1 MSLQSLNK
9 VIELSAYV
17 QPKISED
24 KREDWVNYGEDNN
37 YYQFLIERFLN
48 SATNNA
54 IINNIC
60 KLIYGEGL
68 YAKDSFQKPEDW
80 ANVISI
86 ISQEELKKLIID
98 LYLLGQGSLQVHY
111 NDKHDKVIEIFHI
124 PQQLLRPA
132 KCNEDGEIVTQYYS
146 DNWQDV
152 KKFKPKAFPVFGTSK
167 EKIEIL
173 TIQPYSVG
181 MKYFSYVDYQ
191 GALDY
196 AVLEEKIAEYLINE
210 VNNGFSPTTVLNFN
224 NGQPADQ
231 EKDDITNRIM
241 NQLTGSTG
249 KKLVVSFNDNEATK
263 TTIDSVPLN
272 DAPEHYAYL
281 SEECRTKIMVG
292 HNVVSPLIFGIA
304 TSTGFSANADELQNS
319 FTLYENMVIKPKQ
332 QLIIDSLKKI
342 FRVND
347 INLDLAFKSLNPF
360 ALDAKIEDNAKQI
373 TDAINSL
380 SPLVANK
387 VIESMTNNEI
397 RGLVG
402 LMPISNNQLQ
412 TLSSHKT
419 IDDLDVTKYAID
431 EDLSDYEMIY
441 CEDVDYDTEKYLDEQ
456 INDLNNR
463 KESFLSSVLNFVKT
477 GTARPNTKSEQDGEI
492 FKSRYRYVGD
502 TSEKSR
508 EFCVKMTKANKLYRK
523 EDIIAMESQA
533 VNAGFGPE
541 GADNY
546 SIWLYKGGGACHHRW
561 QREIYLRK
569 SDVNSPLAKT
579 FTPSQT
585 RKKGEIAPTNNKLV
599 YTRPID
605 MPNKGFLPK

>member
-1 MSLQSLNK
+1 MSSQFSNK

-152 KKFKPKAFPVFGTSK
+152 KKFKPKPFPVFGTSK

-210 VNNGFSPTTVLNFN
+210 VTNGFSPTTVLNFN

-304 TSTGFSANADELQNS
+304 TTTGFSANADELQNS

-360 ALDAKIEDNAKQI
+360 KSSSSE
-373 TDAINSL
+373 
-380 SPLVANK
+380 
-387 VIESMTNNEI
+387 
-397 RGLVG
+397 
-402 LMPISNNQLQ
+402 LQ
-412 TLSSHKT
+412 TLSKQ
-419 IDDLDVTKYAID
+419 DDHDELLAYLDVLDGEVVSDEWELVDAREVKEDNEPIEYWANRLIKPKKDLYTKLAEVITSKPSRESNLDKSVYKVRYQYSERYSKPNSRSFCKQMMLRTNNGVVYRLEDID
-431 EDLSDYEMIY
+431 KASREGVNKQLGHKGQPYDLYRFKGGVKCGHFWKEILYRLKKKTDGTFVED
-441 CEDVDYDTEKYLDEQ
+441 KA
-456 INDLNNR
+456 
-463 KESFLSSVLNFVKT
+463 LSSSAEVGSIPKSY
-477 GTARPNTKSEQDGEI
+477 APRPRGNADSK
-492 FKSRYRYVGD
+492 
-502 TSEKSR
+502 
-508 EFCVKMTKANKLYRK
+508 KA
-523 EDIIAMESQA
+523 
-533 VNAGFGPE
+533 
-541 GADNY
+541 
-546 SIWLYKGGGACHHRW
+546 
-561 QREIYLRK
+561 
-569 SDVNSPLAKT
+569 
-579 FTPSQT
+579 
-585 RKKGEIAPTNNKLV
+585 
-599 YTRPID
+599 PID
-605 MPNKGFLPK
+605 MPYQGHHPDYIKNLNK

>member
-1 MSLQSLNK
+1 MSLQFSNK

-68 YAKDSFQKPEDW
+68 YAKDSYQKPEDW

-152 KKFKPKAFPVFGTSK
+152 KKFKPKPFPVFGTSK

-210 VNNGFSPTTVLNFN
+210 VTNGFSPTTVLNFN

-304 TSTGFSANADELQNS
+304 TTTGFSANADELQNS

-347 INLDLAFKSLNPF
+347 INLDLSFKSLNPF
-360 ALDAKIEDNAKQI
+360 KAS
-373 TDAINSL
+373 NS
-380 SPLVANK
+380 
-387 VIESMTNNEI
+387 E
-397 RGLVG
+397 
-402 LMPISNNQLQ
+402 LQ

-463 KESFLSSVLNFVKT
+463 KEGFLSSVLHFVKT
-477 GTARPNTKSEQDGEI
+477 GTSRPNTKSEQDGEI

-508 EFCVKMTKANKLYRK
+508 EFCVKMTNANKLYRK

-533 VNAGFGPE
+533 VNAGWGAK

-561 QREIYLRK
+561 QREIYLKK

-585 RKKGEIAPTNNKLV
+585 RKAGEIAPTNNKLV

>member
-1 MSLQSLNK
+1 MSLQFSNK

-68 YAKDSFQKPEDW
+68 YAKDSYQKPEDW

-152 KKFKPKAFPVFGTSK
+152 KKFKPKPFPVFGTSK

-210 VNNGFSPTTVLNFN
+210 VTNGFSPTTVLNFN

-304 TSTGFSANADELQNS
+304 TTTGFSANADELQNS

-360 ALDAKIEDNAKQI
+360 KAS
-373 TDAINSL
+373 NS
-380 SPLVANK
+380 
-387 VIESMTNNEI
+387 E
-397 RGLVG
+397 
-402 LMPISNNQLQ
+402 LQ
-412 TLSSHKT
+412 TLSKQ
-419 IDDLDVTKYAID
+419 DDHDELLAYLDV
-431 EDLSDYEMIY
+431 L
-441 CEDVDYDTEKYLDEQ
+441 
-456 INDLNNR
+456 
-463 KESFLSSVLNFVKT
+463 
-477 GTARPNTKSEQDGEI
+477 DGEI
-492 FKSRYRYVGD
+492 VSDEWELVDAREFKEDNEPIEDWANRLIKPKKDLYTKLAEVI
-502 TSEKSR
+502 TSKPSR
-508 EFCVKMTKANKLYRK
+508 ESNLDKSVYKVRYQYSERYSKPNSRSFCKQMMLRTNSGVVYRLEDIDKASREGVNKQLGHKGQPYDLFRFKGGVKCGHFWQETLYRLK
-523 EDIIAMESQA
+523 KKTDGTYVEDKALSSSVEVGSIPKSYAPRPRG
-533 VNAGFGPE
+533 NA
-541 GADNY
+541 D
-546 SIWLYKGGGACHHRW
+546 S
-561 QREIYLRK
+561 
-569 SDVNSPLAKT
+569 
-579 FTPSQT
+579 
-585 RKKGEIAPTNNKLV
+585 KKA
-599 YTRPID
+599 PID
-605 MPNKGFLPK
+605 MPYQGHHPDYIKNLNK

>member
-1 MSLQSLNK
+1 MSLQFSNK

-152 KKFKPKAFPVFGTSK
+152 KKFKPKPFPVFGTSK

-210 VNNGFSPTTVLNFN
+210 VTNGFSPTTVLNFN

-304 TSTGFSANADELQNS
+304 TTTGFSANADELQNS

-360 ALDAKIEDNAKQI
+360 KSSSSE
-373 TDAINSL
+373 
-380 SPLVANK
+380 
-387 VIESMTNNEI
+387 
-397 RGLVG
+397 
-402 LMPISNNQLQ
+402 LQ
-412 TLSSHKT
+412 TLSKQ
-419 IDDLDVTKYAID
+419 DDHDELLAYLDVLDGEVVSDEWELVDAREFKEDNEPIEDWANRLIKPKKDLYTKLAEVITSKPSRESNLDKSFYKVRYQYSERYSKPNSRSFCKQMMLRTNNGVVYRLEDID
-431 EDLSDYEMIY
+431 KASREGVNKQLGHKGQPYDLFRFKGGVKCGHFWQETLYRLKKKTDGTYVED
-441 CEDVDYDTEKYLDEQ
+441 KA
-456 INDLNNR
+456 
-463 KESFLSSVLNFVKT
+463 LSSSAEVGSIPKSY
-477 GTARPNTKSEQDGEI
+477 APRPRGNTDSK
-492 FKSRYRYVGD
+492 
-502 TSEKSR
+502 
-508 EFCVKMTKANKLYRK
+508 KA
-523 EDIIAMESQA
+523 
-533 VNAGFGPE
+533 
-541 GADNY
+541 
-546 SIWLYKGGGACHHRW
+546 
-561 QREIYLRK
+561 
-569 SDVNSPLAKT
+569 
-579 FTPSQT
+579 
-585 RKKGEIAPTNNKLV
+585 
-599 YTRPID
+599 PID
-605 MPNKGFLPK
+605 MPYQGHHPDYIKNLNK

>member
-1 MSLQSLNK
+1 MSLQFSNK

-68 YAKDSFQKPEDW
+68 FAKDSFQKPEDW

-146 DNWQDV
+146 DNWQDI
-152 KKFKPKAFPVFGTSK
+152 KKFKPKPFPVFGTSK

-210 VNNGFSPTTVLNFN
+210 VTNGFSPTTVLNFN

-249 KKLVVSFNDNEATK
+249 KKLVVSFNDSEATK

-281 SEECRTKIMVG
+281 SEGCRTKIMVG

-304 TSTGFSANADELQNS
+304 TTTGFSANADELQNS

-360 ALDAKIEDNAKQI
+360 KSS
-373 TDAINSL
+373 NS
-380 SPLVANK
+380 
-387 VIESMTNNEI
+387 E
-397 RGLVG
+397 
-402 LMPISNNQLQ
+402 LQ
-412 TLSSHKT
+412 TLSKQ
-419 IDDLDVTKYAID
+419 DDHDELLAYLDVLDGEVVSDEWELVDAREFKEDNEPIEDWANRLIKPKKDLYTKLAEVITSKPSRESNLDKSVYKVRYQYSERYSKTNSRSFCKQMMLRTNSGVVYRLEDID
-431 EDLSDYEMIY
+431 KASREGVNKQLGHKGQPYDLFRFKGGVKCGHFWQETLYRLKKKTDGSFVED
-441 CEDVDYDTEKYLDEQ
+441 KA
-456 INDLNNR
+456 
-463 KESFLSSVLNFVKT
+463 LSSSAEVGSIPKSY
-477 GTARPNTKSEQDGEI
+477 APRPRGNADSK
-492 FKSRYRYVGD
+492 
-502 TSEKSR
+502 
-508 EFCVKMTKANKLYRK
+508 KA
-523 EDIIAMESQA
+523 
-533 VNAGFGPE
+533 
-541 GADNY
+541 
-546 SIWLYKGGGACHHRW
+546 
-561 QREIYLRK
+561 
-569 SDVNSPLAKT
+569 
-579 FTPSQT
+579 
-585 RKKGEIAPTNNKLV
+585 
-599 YTRPID
+599 PID
-605 MPNKGFLPK
+605 MPYQGHHPDYIKNLNK

>member
-1 MSLQSLNK
+1 MSSQFSNK

-152 KKFKPKAFPVFGTSK
+152 KKFKPKPFPVFGTSK

-210 VNNGFSPTTVLNFN
+210 VTNGFSPTTVLNFN

-342 FRVND
+342 FRFND

-360 ALDAKIEDNAKQI
+360 KSS
-373 TDAINSL
+373 NS
-380 SPLVANK
+380 
-387 VIESMTNNEI
+387 E
-397 RGLVG
+397 
-402 LMPISNNQLQ
+402 LQ
-412 TLSSHKT
+412 TLSKQ
-419 IDDLDVTKYAID
+419 DDHDELLAYLDVLDGEVVSDEWELVDAREFKQDNEPIEDWANRLIKPKKDLYTKLAEVITSKPSRESNLDKSVYKVRYQSSERYSKPNSRSFCKQMMLRTNSGVVYRLEDID
-431 EDLSDYEMIY
+431 KASREGVNKQLGHKGQPYDLFRFKGGVKCGHFWQETLYRLKKKTDGKYVED
-441 CEDVDYDTEKYLDEQ
+441 KA
-456 INDLNNR
+456 
-463 KESFLSSVLNFVKT
+463 LSSSAEVGSIPKSY
-477 GTARPNTKSEQDGEI
+477 APRPRGNADSK
-492 FKSRYRYVGD
+492 
-502 TSEKSR
+502 
-508 EFCVKMTKANKLYRK
+508 KA
-523 EDIIAMESQA
+523 
-533 VNAGFGPE
+533 
-541 GADNY
+541 
-546 SIWLYKGGGACHHRW
+546 
-561 QREIYLRK
+561 
-569 SDVNSPLAKT
+569 
-579 FTPSQT
+579 
-585 RKKGEIAPTNNKLV
+585 
-599 YTRPID
+599 PID
-605 MPNKGFLPK
+605 MPYQGHHPDYIKNLNK

>member
-1 MSLQSLNK
+1 MSLQFSNK

-111 NDKHDKVIEIFHI
+111 NDRHDKVIEIFHI

-132 KCNEDGEIVTQYYS
+132 KCNEDGEIITQYYS

-152 KKFKPKAFPVFGTSK
+152 KKFKPKPFPVFGTSK

-210 VNNGFSPTTVLNFN
+210 VTNGFSPTTVLNFN

-304 TSTGFSANADELQNS
+304 TTTGFSANADELQNS

-360 ALDAKIEDNAKQI
+360 KAS
-373 TDAINSL
+373 NS
-380 SPLVANK
+380 
-387 VIESMTNNEI
+387 E
-397 RGLVG
+397 
-402 LMPISNNQLQ
+402 LQ
-412 TLSSHKT
+412 TLSKQ
-419 IDDLDVTKYAID
+419 DDHD
-431 EDLSDYEMIY
+431 ELLA
-441 CEDVDYDTEKYLDEQ
+441 YLDLLDGEVVSDEWELVDAREFKEDNEPIEDWANRLIKPKKDLYTKLAEVITSKPSRESNLDKSVYKVRYQ
-456 INDLNNR
+456 YSERYSKPNSRSFCKQMMLRTNKGVVYRLEDIDKASREGINKQLGHKGQPYDLFR
-463 KESFLSSVLNFVKT
+463 FKGGVKCGHFWQETLYRLKKKTDGTYVEDKALSSSAEVGSIPKSY
-477 GTARPNTKSEQDGEI
+477 APRPRGNADSK
-492 FKSRYRYVGD
+492 
-502 TSEKSR
+502 
-508 EFCVKMTKANKLYRK
+508 KA
-523 EDIIAMESQA
+523 
-533 VNAGFGPE
+533 
-541 GADNY
+541 
-546 SIWLYKGGGACHHRW
+546 
-561 QREIYLRK
+561 
-569 SDVNSPLAKT
+569 
-579 FTPSQT
+579 
-585 RKKGEIAPTNNKLV
+585 
-599 YTRPID
+599 PID
-605 MPNKGFLPK
+605 MPNQGHHPDYIKNLNK

>member
-1 MSLQSLNK
+1 MSLQFSNK

-111 NDKHDKVIEIFHI
+111 NDKHDRVIEIFHI

-152 KKFKPKAFPVFGTSK
+152 KKFKPKPFPVFGTSK

-210 VNNGFSPTTVLNFN
+210 VTNGFSPTTVLNFN

-360 ALDAKIEDNAKQI
+360 KSS
-373 TDAINSL
+373 NS
-380 SPLVANK
+380 
-387 VIESMTNNEI
+387 E
-397 RGLVG
+397 
-402 LMPISNNQLQ
+402 LQ
-412 TLSSHKT
+412 TLSKQ
-419 IDDLDVTKYAID
+419 DDHDELLAYLDVLDGEVVSDEWELVDAREFKEDNEPIEDWANRLIKPKKDLYTKLAEVITSKPSRESNLDKSVYKVRYQYAERYSKPNSRSFCKQMMLRTNNGVVYRLEDID
-431 EDLSDYEMIY
+431 KASREGVNKQLGHKGQPYDLFRFKGGVKCGHFWQETLYRLKKKTDGTFVED
-441 CEDVDYDTEKYLDEQ
+441 KA
-456 INDLNNR
+456 
-463 KESFLSSVLNFVKT
+463 LSSSAEVGSIPKSY
-477 GTARPNTKSEQDGEI
+477 APRPRGNADSK
-492 FKSRYRYVGD
+492 
-502 TSEKSR
+502 
-508 EFCVKMTKANKLYRK
+508 KA
-523 EDIIAMESQA
+523 
-533 VNAGFGPE
+533 
-541 GADNY
+541 
-546 SIWLYKGGGACHHRW
+546 
-561 QREIYLRK
+561 
-569 SDVNSPLAKT
+569 
-579 FTPSQT
+579 
-585 RKKGEIAPTNNKLV
+585 
-599 YTRPID
+599 PID
-605 MPNKGFLPK
+605 MPYQGHHPDYIKNLNK

>member
-1 MSLQSLNK
+1 MSLQFSNK

-111 NDKHDKVIEIFHI
+111 NDRHDKVIEIFHI

-132 KCNEDGEIVTQYYS
+132 KCNEDGEIITQYYS

-152 KKFKPKAFPVFGTSK
+152 KKFKPKPFPVFGTSK

-210 VNNGFSPTTVLNFN
+210 VTNGFSPTTVLNFN

-304 TSTGFSANADELQNS
+304 TTTGFSANADELQNS

-360 ALDAKIEDNAKQI
+360 KAS
-373 TDAINSL
+373 NS
-380 SPLVANK
+380 
-387 VIESMTNNEI
+387 E
-397 RGLVG
+397 
-402 LMPISNNQLQ
+402 LQ
-412 TLSSHKT
+412 TLSKQ
-419 IDDLDVTKYAID
+419 DDHD
-431 EDLSDYEMIY
+431 ELLA
-441 CEDVDYDTEKYLDEQ
+441 YLDLLDGEVVSDEWELVDAREFKEDNEPIEDWANRLIKPKKDLYTKLAEVITSKPSRESNLDKSVYKVRYQ
-456 INDLNNR
+456 YSERYSKPNSRSFCKQMMLRTNKGVVYRLEDIDKASREGINKQLGHKGQPYDLFR
-463 KESFLSSVLNFVKT
+463 FKGGVKCGHFWQETLYRLKKKTDGSFVEDKALSSSAEVGSIPKSY
-477 GTARPNTKSEQDGEI
+477 APRPRGNADSK
-492 FKSRYRYVGD
+492 
-502 TSEKSR
+502 
-508 EFCVKMTKANKLYRK
+508 KA
-523 EDIIAMESQA
+523 
-533 VNAGFGPE
+533 
-541 GADNY
+541 
-546 SIWLYKGGGACHHRW
+546 
-561 QREIYLRK
+561 
-569 SDVNSPLAKT
+569 
-579 FTPSQT
+579 
-585 RKKGEIAPTNNKLV
+585 
-599 YTRPID
+599 PID
-605 MPNKGFLPK
+605 MPNQGHHPDYIKNLNK

>member
-1 MSLQSLNK
+1 MSLQFSNK

-111 NDKHDKVIEIFHI
+111 NDKHDRVIEIFNI

-152 KKFKPKAFPVFGTSK
+152 KKFKPKPFPVFGTSK

-210 VNNGFSPTTVLNFN
+210 VTNGFSPTTVLNFN

-304 TSTGFSANADELQNS
+304 TTTGFSANADELQNS

-360 ALDAKIEDNAKQI
+360 KAS
-373 TDAINSL
+373 NS
-380 SPLVANK
+380 
-387 VIESMTNNEI
+387 E
-397 RGLVG
+397 
-402 LMPISNNQLQ
+402 LQ
-412 TLSSHKT
+412 TLSKQ
-419 IDDLDVTKYAID
+419 DDHDELLAYLDVLDGEVVSDEWELVDAREFKEDNEPIEDWANRLIKPKKDLYTKLAEVITSKPSRESNLDKSVYKVRYQYSERYSKPNSRSFCKQMMLRTNNGVVYRLEDID
-431 EDLSDYEMIY
+431 KASREGVNKQLGHKSQPYDLFRFKGGVKCGHFWQETLYRLKKKTDGSFVED
-441 CEDVDYDTEKYLDEQ
+441 KA
-456 INDLNNR
+456 
-463 KESFLSSVLNFVKT
+463 LSSSAEVGSIPKSY
-477 GTARPNTKSEQDGEI
+477 APRPRGNADSK
-492 FKSRYRYVGD
+492 
-502 TSEKSR
+502 
-508 EFCVKMTKANKLYRK
+508 KA
-523 EDIIAMESQA
+523 
-533 VNAGFGPE
+533 
-541 GADNY
+541 
-546 SIWLYKGGGACHHRW
+546 
-561 QREIYLRK
+561 
-569 SDVNSPLAKT
+569 
-579 FTPSQT
+579 
-585 RKKGEIAPTNNKLV
+585 
-599 YTRPID
+599 PID
-605 MPNKGFLPK
+605 MPYQGHHPDYIKNLNK

>member
-1 MSLQSLNK
+1 MSLQFSNK

-146 DNWQDV
+146 DNWQDI
-152 KKFKPKAFPVFGTSK
+152 KKFKPKPFPVFGTSK

-210 VNNGFSPTTVLNFN
+210 VTNGFSPTTVLNFN

-304 TSTGFSANADELQNS
+304 TTTGFSANADELQNS

-360 ALDAKIEDNAKQI
+360 KSSSSE
-373 TDAINSL
+373 
-380 SPLVANK
+380 
-387 VIESMTNNEI
+387 
-397 RGLVG
+397 
-402 LMPISNNQLQ
+402 LQ
-412 TLSSHKT
+412 TLSKQ
-419 IDDLDVTKYAID
+419 DDHDELLAYLDV
-431 EDLSDYEMIY
+431 L
-441 CEDVDYDTEKYLDEQ
+441 
-456 INDLNNR
+456 
-463 KESFLSSVLNFVKT
+463 
-477 GTARPNTKSEQDGEI
+477 DGEI
-492 FKSRYRYVGD
+492 VSDEWELVDAREFKEDNEPIEDWANRLIKPKKDLYTKLAEVI
-502 TSEKSR
+502 TSKPSR
-508 EFCVKMTKANKLYRK
+508 ESNLDKSVYKVRYQYSERYSKPNSRSFCKQMMLRTNSGVVYRLEDIDKASREGVNKQLGHKGQPYDLFRFKGGVKCGHFWQETLYRLK
-523 EDIIAMESQA
+523 KKTDGTYVEDKALSSSAEVGSIPKSYAPRPRG
-533 VNAGFGPE
+533 NA
-541 GADNY
+541 D
-546 SIWLYKGGGACHHRW
+546 S
-561 QREIYLRK
+561 
-569 SDVNSPLAKT
+569 
-579 FTPSQT
+579 
-585 RKKGEIAPTNNKLV
+585 KKA
-599 YTRPID
+599 PID
-605 MPNKGFLPK
+605 MPYQGHHPDYIKNLNK

>member
-1 MSLQSLNK
+1 MSLQFSNK

-152 KKFKPKAFPVFGTSK
+152 KKFKPKPFPVFGTSK

-210 VNNGFSPTTVLNFN
+210 VTNGFSPTTVLNFN

-304 TSTGFSANADELQNS
+304 TTTGFSANADELQNS

-360 ALDAKIEDNAKQI
+360 KSSSSE
-373 TDAINSL
+373 
-380 SPLVANK
+380 
-387 VIESMTNNEI
+387 
-397 RGLVG
+397 
-402 LMPISNNQLQ
+402 LQ
-412 TLSSHKT
+412 TLSKQDDTQT
-419 IDDLDVTKYAID
+419 IHMNSDKSELELLLDEFGEDID
-431 EDLSDYEMIY
+431 ENYVLIDERDA
-441 CEDVDYDTEKYLDEQ
+441 DYDNEEFLNEYL
-456 INDLNNR
+456 NDLENTTT
-463 KESFLSSVLNFVKT
+463 KLSLIDKVFNFVST
-477 GTARPNTKSEQDGEI
+477 GTARPTAVSSQDKQIKGI
-492 FKSRYRYVGD
+492 MFKVRYKYTGNPNPERA
-502 TSEKSR
+502 
-508 EFCVKMTKANKLYRK
+508 FCKAMMSANKVYRK
-523 EDIIAMESQA
+523 EDIDRMSESI
-533 VNAGFGPE
+533 VNRGFGE
-541 GADNY
+541 FGADKY
-546 SIWLYKGGGACHHRW
+546 DIFRFHGGPRCHHKWSRLTYMLNDKDVFEKVGT
-561 QREIYLRK
+561 RAAEIRGYKVTNPSEVSVYPNNLPLKGYSPRNK
-569 SDVNSPLAKT
+569 NLPSDVK
-579 FTPSQT
+579 
-585 RKKGEIAPTNNKLV
+585 
-599 YTRPID
+599 
-605 MPNKGFLPK
+605 

>member
-1 MSLQSLNK
+1 MSLQFSNK

-111 NDKHDKVIEIFHI
+111 NDKHDRVIEIFHI

-152 KKFKPKAFPVFGTSK
+152 KKFKPKPFPVFGTSK

-210 VNNGFSPTTVLNFN
+210 VTNGFSPTTVLNFN

-304 TSTGFSANADELQNS
+304 TTTGFSANADELQNS

-360 ALDAKIEDNAKQI
+360 KAS
-373 TDAINSL
+373 NS
-380 SPLVANK
+380 
-387 VIESMTNNEI
+387 E
-397 RGLVG
+397 
-402 LMPISNNQLQ
+402 LQ
-412 TLSSHKT
+412 TLSKQ
-419 IDDLDVTKYAID
+419 DDHD
-431 EDLSDYEMIY
+431 ELLA
-441 CEDVDYDTEKYLDEQ
+441 YLD
-456 INDLNNR
+456 L
-463 KESFLSSVLNFVKT
+463 L
-477 GTARPNTKSEQDGEI
+477 DGEI
-492 FKSRYRYVGD
+492 VSDEWELVDAREFKEDNEPIEDWANRLIKPKKDLYTKLAEVI
-502 TSEKSR
+502 TSKPSR
-508 EFCVKMTKANKLYRK
+508 ESNLDKSVYKVRYQYSERYSKPNSRSFCKQMMLRTNNGVVYRLEDIDKASREGVNKQLGHKGQPYDLFRFKGGVKCGHFWQETLYRLK
-523 EDIIAMESQA
+523 KKTDGSFVEDKALSSSAEVGSIPKSYAPRPRG
-533 VNAGFGPE
+533 NA
-541 GADNY
+541 D
-546 SIWLYKGGGACHHRW
+546 S
-561 QREIYLRK
+561 
-569 SDVNSPLAKT
+569 
-579 FTPSQT
+579 
-585 RKKGEIAPTNNKLV
+585 KKA
-599 YTRPID
+599 PID
-605 MPNKGFLPK
+605 MPNQGHHPDYIKNLNK

>member
-1 MSLQSLNK
+1 MSLQFSNK

-68 YAKDSFQKPEDW
+68 YAKDSYQKPEDW

-111 NDKHDKVIEIFHI
+111 NDKHNKVIEIFHI

-152 KKFKPKAFPVFGTSK
+152 KKFKPKPFPVFGTSK

-210 VNNGFSPTTVLNFN
+210 VTNGFSPTTVLNFN

-304 TSTGFSANADELQNS
+304 TTTGFSANADELQNS

-360 ALDAKIEDNAKQI
+360 KSSSSE
-373 TDAINSL
+373 
-380 SPLVANK
+380 
-387 VIESMTNNEI
+387 
-397 RGLVG
+397 
-402 LMPISNNQLQ
+402 LQ

-441 CEDVDYDTEKYLDEQ
+441 CEDVDYETEKYLDEQ

-463 KESFLSSVLNFVKT
+463 KEGFLSSVLHFVKT

-508 EFCVKMTKANKLYRK
+508 EFCVKMTNANKLYRK
-523 EDIIAMESQA
+523 EDIIAMESQS
-533 VNAGFGPE
+533 VNTGFGPE

-546 SIWLYKGGGACHHRW
+546 SIWLYKGGKSCHHRW

-585 RKKGEIAPTNNKLV
+585 RKKGEIPPTNNKLV

-605 MPNKGFLPK
+605 MPNQGAYRK

>member
-1 MSLQSLNK
+1 MSLQFSNK

-24 KREDWVNYGEDNN
+24 NREDWVNYGENNN

-68 YAKDSFQKPEDW
+68 YAKDSYQKPEDW

-86 ISQEELKKLIID
+86 ISQEDLKKLIID

-111 NDKHDKVIEIFHI
+111 NEKHDKVIEIFHI
-124 PQQLLRPA
+124 PQQLLSPA

-210 VNNGFSPTTVLNFN
+210 VTNGFSPTTVLNFN

-304 TSTGFSANADELQNS
+304 TTTGFSSNADELQNS

-360 ALDAKIEDNAKQI
+360 KSS
-373 TDAINSL
+373 NS
-380 SPLVANK
+380 
-387 VIESMTNNEI
+387 E
-397 RGLVG
+397 
-402 LMPISNNQLQ
+402 LQ
-412 TLSSHKT
+412 TLSKQ
-419 IDDLDVTKYAID
+419 DDHDELLAYLDVLDGEVVSDEWELVDAREFKEDNEPIEDWANRLIKPKKDLYTKLAEVITSKPSRESNLDKSVYKVRYQYSERYSKPNSRSFCKQMMLRTNNGVVYRLEDID
-431 EDLSDYEMIY
+431 KASREGVNKQLGHKGQPYDLFRFKGGVKCGHFWKETLYRLKKKTDGTYLED
-441 CEDVDYDTEKYLDEQ
+441 KA
-456 INDLNNR
+456 
-463 KESFLSSVLNFVKT
+463 LSSSAEVGSIPKSY
-477 GTARPNTKSEQDGEI
+477 APRPIGNADSK
-492 FKSRYRYVGD
+492 
-502 TSEKSR
+502 
-508 EFCVKMTKANKLYRK
+508 KA
-523 EDIIAMESQA
+523 
-533 VNAGFGPE
+533 
-541 GADNY
+541 
-546 SIWLYKGGGACHHRW
+546 
-561 QREIYLRK
+561 
-569 SDVNSPLAKT
+569 
-579 FTPSQT
+579 
-585 RKKGEIAPTNNKLV
+585 
-599 YTRPID
+599 PID
-605 MPNKGFLPK
+605 MPHQGHHPDYIKNLNK

>member
-1 MSLQSLNK
+1 
-9 VIELSAYV
+9 V

-152 KKFKPKAFPVFGTSK
+152 KKFKPKPFPVFGTSK

-210 VNNGFSPTTVLNFN
+210 VTNGFSPTTVLNFN

-304 TSTGFSANADELQNS
+304 TTTGFSANADELQNS

-360 ALDAKIEDNAKQI
+360 KSSTSE
-373 TDAINSL
+373 
-380 SPLVANK
+380 
-387 VIESMTNNEI
+387 
-397 RGLVG
+397 
-402 LMPISNNQLQ
+402 LQ
-412 TLSSHKT
+412 TLSKQ
-419 IDDLDVTKYAID
+419 DDHDELLAYLDV
-431 EDLSDYEMIY
+431 L
-441 CEDVDYDTEKYLDEQ
+441 
-456 INDLNNR
+456 
-463 KESFLSSVLNFVKT
+463 
-477 GTARPNTKSEQDGEI
+477 DGEI
-492 FKSRYRYVGD
+492 VSDEWELVDAREFKEDNEPIEEWANRLIKPKKDLYTKLAEVI
-502 TSEKSR
+502 TSKPSR
-508 EFCVKMTKANKLYRK
+508 ESNLDKSVYKVRYQYSERYSKPNSRDFCKQMMLRTNNGVVYRLEDIDKASREGVNKQLGHKGQPYDLFRFKGGVKCGHFWQETLYRLK
-523 EDIIAMESQA
+523 KKTDGTYVEDKALSSSAEVGSIPKSYAPRPRG
-533 VNAGFGPE
+533 NA
-541 GADNY
+541 D
-546 SIWLYKGGGACHHRW
+546 S
-561 QREIYLRK
+561 
-569 SDVNSPLAKT
+569 
-579 FTPSQT
+579 
-585 RKKGEIAPTNNKLV
+585 KKA
-599 YTRPID
+599 PID
-605 MPNKGFLPK
+605 MPYQGHHPDYIKKLNK

>member
-1 MSLQSLNK
+1 MSSQFSNK

-146 DNWQDV
+146 DNWQDI
-152 KKFKPKAFPVFGTSK
+152 KKFKPKPFPVFGTSK

-210 VNNGFSPTTVLNFN
+210 VTNGFSPTTVLNFN

-304 TSTGFSANADELQNS
+304 TTTGFSANADELQNS

-360 ALDAKIEDNAKQI
+360 KSSSSE
-373 TDAINSL
+373 
-380 SPLVANK
+380 
-387 VIESMTNNEI
+387 
-397 RGLVG
+397 
-402 LMPISNNQLQ
+402 LQ
-412 TLSSHKT
+412 TLSKQ
-419 IDDLDVTKYAID
+419 DDHDELLAYLDV
-431 EDLSDYEMIY
+431 L
-441 CEDVDYDTEKYLDEQ
+441 
-456 INDLNNR
+456 
-463 KESFLSSVLNFVKT
+463 
-477 GTARPNTKSEQDGEI
+477 DGEI
-492 FKSRYRYVGD
+492 VSDEWELVDAREFKEDNEPIEDWANRLIKPKKDLYTKLAEVI
-502 TSEKSR
+502 TSKPSR
-508 EFCVKMTKANKLYRK
+508 ESNLDKSVYKVRYQYSERYSKPNSRSFCKQMMLRTNSGVVYRLEDIDKASREGVNKQLGHKGQPYDLFRFKGGVKCGHFWQETLYRLK
-523 EDIIAMESQA
+523 KKTDGTYVEDKALSSSAEVGSIPKSYAPRPRG
-533 VNAGFGPE
+533 NA
-541 GADNY
+541 D
-546 SIWLYKGGGACHHRW
+546 S
-561 QREIYLRK
+561 
-569 SDVNSPLAKT
+569 
-579 FTPSQT
+579 
-585 RKKGEIAPTNNKLV
+585 KKA
-599 YTRPID
+599 PID
-605 MPNKGFLPK
+605 MPYQGHHPDYIKNLNK

>member
-1 MSLQSLNK
+1 MSLQFSNK

-68 YAKDSFQKPEDW
+68 YAKDSYQKPEDW

-111 NDKHDKVIEIFHI
+111 NDKHNKVIEIFHI

-152 KKFKPKAFPVFGTSK
+152 KKFKPKQFPVFGTSK

-210 VNNGFSPTTVLNFN
+210 VTNGFSPTTVLNFN

-304 TSTGFSANADELQNS
+304 TTTGFSANADELQNS

-360 ALDAKIEDNAKQI
+360 KSSTSE
-373 TDAINSL
+373 
-380 SPLVANK
+380 
-387 VIESMTNNEI
+387 
-397 RGLVG
+397 
-402 LMPISNNQLQ
+402 LQ

-441 CEDVDYDTEKYLDEQ
+441 CEDVDYETEKYLDKQ

-463 KESFLSSVLNFVKT
+463 KEGFLSSVLHFVKT

-508 EFCVKMTKANKLYRK
+508 EFCVKMTNANKLYRK
-523 EDIIAMESQA
+523 EDIIAMESQS
-533 VNAGFGPE
+533 VNTGFGPE

-546 SIWLYKGGGACHHRW
+546 SIWLYKGGKSCHHRW

-585 RKKGEIAPTNNKLV
+585 RKKGEIPPTNNKLV

-605 MPNKGFLPK
+605 MPNQGAYRK

>member
-152 KKFKPKAFPVFGTSK
+152 KKFKPKPFPVFGTSK

-210 VNNGFSPTTVLNFN
+210 VTNGFSPTTVLNFN

-249 KKLVVSFNDNEATK
+249 KKLVVSFNDSEATK

-304 TSTGFSANADELQNS
+304 TTTGFSANADELQNS

-360 ALDAKIEDNAKQI
+360 KSSSSE
-373 TDAINSL
+373 
-380 SPLVANK
+380 
-387 VIESMTNNEI
+387 
-397 RGLVG
+397 
-402 LMPISNNQLQ
+402 LQ

-463 KESFLSSVLNFVKT
+463 KEGFLSSVLHFVKT

-523 EDIIAMESQA
+523 EDIIAMESQS
-533 VNAGFGPE
+533 VNTGFGPE

-546 SIWLYKGGGACHHRW
+546 SVWLYKGGKSCHHRW

-585 RKKGEIAPTNNKLV
+585 RKKGEIPPTNNKLV

-605 MPNKGFLPK
+605 MPNQGAYRK

>member
-1 MSLQSLNK
+1 MSLQFSNK

-68 YAKDSFQKPEDW
+68 YAKDSYQKPEDW

-111 NDKHDKVIEIFHI
+111 NDKHDRVIEIFHI

-152 KKFKPKAFPVFGTSK
+152 KKFKPKPFPVFGTSK

-196 AVLEEKIAEYLINE
+196 TVLEEKIAEYLINE
-210 VNNGFSPTTVLNFN
+210 VTNGFSPTTVLNFN

-272 DAPEHYAYL
+272 DAPEHYSYL

-304 TSTGFSANADELQNS
+304 TTTGFSANADELQNS

-360 ALDAKIEDNAKQI
+360 KSS
-373 TDAINSL
+373 NS
-380 SPLVANK
+380 
-387 VIESMTNNEI
+387 E
-397 RGLVG
+397 
-402 LMPISNNQLQ
+402 LQ
-412 TLSSHKT
+412 TLSKQ
-419 IDDLDVTKYAID
+419 DDHDELLAYLDV
-431 EDLSDYEMIY
+431 L
-441 CEDVDYDTEKYLDEQ
+441 
-456 INDLNNR
+456 
-463 KESFLSSVLNFVKT
+463 
-477 GTARPNTKSEQDGEI
+477 DGEI
-492 FKSRYRYVGD
+492 VSDEWELVDAREFKEDNEPIEDWANRLIKPKKDLYTKLAEVI
-502 TSEKSR
+502 TSKPSR
-508 EFCVKMTKANKLYRK
+508 ESNLDKSVYKVRYQYAERYSKPNSRSFCKQMMLRTNKGVVYRLEDIDKASREGVNKQLGHKGQPYDLFRFKGGVKCGHFWQETLYRLK
-523 EDIIAMESQA
+523 KKTDGTYVEDKALSSSAEVGTIPKSYAPRPRG
-533 VNAGFGPE
+533 NA
-541 GADNY
+541 D
-546 SIWLYKGGGACHHRW
+546 S
-561 QREIYLRK
+561 
-569 SDVNSPLAKT
+569 
-579 FTPSQT
+579 
-585 RKKGEIAPTNNKLV
+585 KKA
-599 YTRPID
+599 PID
-605 MPNKGFLPK
+605 MPYQGHHPDYIKNLNK

>member
-1 MSLQSLNK
+1 MSLQFSNK

-68 YAKDSFQKPEDW
+68 YAKDSYQKPEDW

-152 KKFKPKAFPVFGTSK
+152 KKFKPKPFPVFGTSK

-210 VNNGFSPTTVLNFN
+210 VTNGFSPTTVLNFN

-304 TSTGFSANADELQNS
+304 TTTGFSANADELQNS

-360 ALDAKIEDNAKQI
+360 KSSTSE
-373 TDAINSL
+373 
-380 SPLVANK
+380 
-387 VIESMTNNEI
+387 
-397 RGLVG
+397 
-402 LMPISNNQLQ
+402 LQ
-412 TLSSHKT
+412 TLSKQ
-419 IDDLDVTKYAID
+419 DDHDELLAYLDV
-431 EDLSDYEMIY
+431 L
-441 CEDVDYDTEKYLDEQ
+441 
-456 INDLNNR
+456 
-463 KESFLSSVLNFVKT
+463 
-477 GTARPNTKSEQDGEI
+477 DGEVVSDEWELVDARE
-492 FKSRYRYVGD
+492 FKEYNEPIEDWANRLIKPKKDLYTKLAEVI
-502 TSEKSR
+502 TSKPSR
-508 EFCVKMTKANKLYRK
+508 ESNLDKSVYKVRYQYSERYSKPNSRSFCKQMMLRTNKGVVYRL
-523 EDIIAMESQA
+523 EDIDKASREG
-533 VNAGFGPE
+533 VNKALFCKC
-541 GADNY
+541 D
-546 SIWLYKGGGACHHRW
+546 
-561 QREIYLRK
+561 
-569 SDVNSPLAKT
+569 PLL
-579 FTPSQT
+579 
-585 RKKGEIAPTNNKLV
+585 I
-599 YTRPID
+599 
-605 MPNKGFLPK
+605 

>member
-1 MSLQSLNK
+1 MSLQFSNK

-68 YAKDSFQKPEDW
+68 YAKDSYQKPEDW

-210 VNNGFSPTTVLNFN
+210 VTNGFSPTTVLNFN

-304 TSTGFSANADELQNS
+304 TTTGFSANADELQNS

-342 FRVND
+342 FRFND

-360 ALDAKIEDNAKQI
+360 KAS
-373 TDAINSL
+373 NS
-380 SPLVANK
+380 
-387 VIESMTNNEI
+387 E
-397 RGLVG
+397 
-402 LMPISNNQLQ
+402 LQ

-441 CEDVDYDTEKYLDEQ
+441 CEDVDYNTEKYLDEQ
-456 INDLNNR
+456 IQDLNNR
-463 KESFLSSVLNFVKT
+463 KEGFLSSVLHFVKT

-523 EDIIAMESQA
+523 EDIIAMESQT

-599 YTRPID
+599 YTRPVD

>member
-1 MSLQSLNK
+1 MSLQFSNK

-111 NDKHDKVIEIFHI
+111 NDKHDRVIEIFHI

-152 KKFKPKAFPVFGTSK
+152 KKFKPKPFPVFGTSK

-210 VNNGFSPTTVLNFN
+210 VTNGFSPTTVLNFN

-304 TSTGFSANADELQNS
+304 TTTGFSANADELQNS

-360 ALDAKIEDNAKQI
+360 KAS
-373 TDAINSL
+373 NS
-380 SPLVANK
+380 
-387 VIESMTNNEI
+387 E
-397 RGLVG
+397 
-402 LMPISNNQLQ
+402 LQ
-412 TLSSHKT
+412 TLSKQ
-419 IDDLDVTKYAID
+419 DDHDELLAYLDV
-431 EDLSDYEMIY
+431 L
-441 CEDVDYDTEKYLDEQ
+441 
-456 INDLNNR
+456 
-463 KESFLSSVLNFVKT
+463 
-477 GTARPNTKSEQDGEI
+477 DGEI
-492 FKSRYRYVGD
+492 VSDEWELVDAREFKEDNEPIEDWANRLIKPKKDLYTKLAEVI
-502 TSEKSR
+502 TSKPSR
-508 EFCVKMTKANKLYRK
+508 ESNLDKSVYKVRYQYSERYSKPNSRDFCKQMMLRTNSGVVYRLEDIDKASREGVNKQLGHKGQPYDLFRFKGGVKCGHFWQETLYRLK
-523 EDIIAMESQA
+523 KKTDGTFVEDKALSSSAEVGSIPKSYAPRPRG
-533 VNAGFGPE
+533 NA
-541 GADNY
+541 D
-546 SIWLYKGGGACHHRW
+546 S
-561 QREIYLRK
+561 
-569 SDVNSPLAKT
+569 
-579 FTPSQT
+579 
-585 RKKGEIAPTNNKLV
+585 KKA
-599 YTRPID
+599 PID
-605 MPNKGFLPK
+605 MPYQGHHPDYIKNLNK

>member
-1 MSLQSLNK
+1 MSLQFSNK

-24 KREDWVNYGEDNN
+24 KREDWVNYGENNN

-146 DNWQDV
+146 DNWQDI
-152 KKFKPKAFPVFGTSK
+152 KKFKPKPFPVFGTSK

-210 VNNGFSPTTVLNFN
+210 VTNGFSPTTVLNFN

-304 TSTGFSANADELQNS
+304 TTTGFSANADELQNS

-360 ALDAKIEDNAKQI
+360 KSSSSE
-373 TDAINSL
+373 
-380 SPLVANK
+380 
-387 VIESMTNNEI
+387 
-397 RGLVG
+397 
-402 LMPISNNQLQ
+402 LQ
-412 TLSSHKT
+412 TLSKQ
-419 IDDLDVTKYAID
+419 DDHDELLAYLDV
-431 EDLSDYEMIY
+431 L
-441 CEDVDYDTEKYLDEQ
+441 
-456 INDLNNR
+456 
-463 KESFLSSVLNFVKT
+463 
-477 GTARPNTKSEQDGEI
+477 DGEI
-492 FKSRYRYVGD
+492 VSDEWELVDAREFKEDNEPIEDWANRLIKPKKDLYTKLAEVI
-502 TSEKSR
+502 TSKPSR
-508 EFCVKMTKANKLYRK
+508 ESNLDKSVYKVRYQYSERYSKPNSRSFCKQMMLRTNSGVVYRLEDIDKASREGVNKQLGHKGQPYDLFRFKGGVKCGHFWQETLYRLK
-523 EDIIAMESQA
+523 KKTDGTYVEDKALSSSAEVGSIPKSYAPRPRG
-533 VNAGFGPE
+533 NA
-541 GADNY
+541 D
-546 SIWLYKGGGACHHRW
+546 S
-561 QREIYLRK
+561 
-569 SDVNSPLAKT
+569 
-579 FTPSQT
+579 
-585 RKKGEIAPTNNKLV
+585 KKA
-599 YTRPID
+599 PID
-605 MPNKGFLPK
+605 MPYQGHHPDYIKNLNK

>member
-1 MSLQSLNK
+1 MSLQFSNK

-68 YAKDSFQKPEDW
+68 YAKDSYQKPEDW

-152 KKFKPKAFPVFGTSK
+152 KKFKPKPFPVFGTSK

-210 VNNGFSPTTVLNFN
+210 VTNGFSPTTVLNFN

-304 TSTGFSANADELQNS
+304 TTTGFSANADELQNS

-342 FRVND
+342 FRFND

-360 ALDAKIEDNAKQI
+360 KAS
-373 TDAINSL
+373 NS
-380 SPLVANK
+380 
-387 VIESMTNNEI
+387 E
-397 RGLVG
+397 
-402 LMPISNNQLQ
+402 LQ
-412 TLSSHKT
+412 TLSKQDEH
-419 IDDLDVTKYAID
+419 DELLAYLDVLDGEVVSDEWELVDAREFREDNEPIEDWANRLIKPKKDLYTKLAEVITSKPSRESNLDKSVYKVRYQYSERYSKPNSRSFCKQMMLRTNKGVVYRLEDID
-431 EDLSDYEMIY
+431 KASREGVNKQLGHKGQPYDLFRFKGGVKCGHFWQETLYRLKKKTDGTYVED
-441 CEDVDYDTEKYLDEQ
+441 KA
-456 INDLNNR
+456 
-463 KESFLSSVLNFVKT
+463 LSSSAEVGSIPKSY
-477 GTARPNTKSEQDGEI
+477 APRPRGNADSK
-492 FKSRYRYVGD
+492 
-502 TSEKSR
+502 
-508 EFCVKMTKANKLYRK
+508 KA
-523 EDIIAMESQA
+523 
-533 VNAGFGPE
+533 
-541 GADNY
+541 
-546 SIWLYKGGGACHHRW
+546 
-561 QREIYLRK
+561 
-569 SDVNSPLAKT
+569 
-579 FTPSQT
+579 
-585 RKKGEIAPTNNKLV
+585 
-599 YTRPID
+599 PID
-605 MPNKGFLPK
+605 MPYQGHHPDYIKNLNK

>member
-1 MSLQSLNK
+1 MSLQFSNK

-68 YAKDSFQKPEDW
+68 YAKDSYQKPEDW

-152 KKFKPKAFPVFGTSK
+152 KKFKPKPFPVFGTSK

-210 VNNGFSPTTVLNFN
+210 VTNGFSPTTVLNFN

-231 EKDDITNRIM
+231 EKDDLTNRIM

-304 TSTGFSANADELQNS
+304 TTTGFSANADELQNS

-360 ALDAKIEDNAKQI
+360 KAS
-373 TDAINSL
+373 NS
-380 SPLVANK
+380 
-387 VIESMTNNEI
+387 E
-397 RGLVG
+397 
-402 LMPISNNQLQ
+402 LQ
-412 TLSSHKT
+412 TLSKQ
-419 IDDLDVTKYAID
+419 DDHDELLAYLDV
-431 EDLSDYEMIY
+431 L
-441 CEDVDYDTEKYLDEQ
+441 
-456 INDLNNR
+456 
-463 KESFLSSVLNFVKT
+463 
-477 GTARPNTKSEQDGEI
+477 DGEI
-492 FKSRYRYVGD
+492 VSDEWELVDAREFKEDNEPIEDWANRLIKPKKDLYTKLAEVI
-502 TSEKSR
+502 TSKPSR
-508 EFCVKMTKANKLYRK
+508 ESNLDKSVYKVRYQYSERYSKPNSRSFCKQMMLRTNNGVVYRLEDIDKASREGVNKQLGHKGQPYDLFRFKGGVKCGHFWQETLYRLK
-523 EDIIAMESQA
+523 KKTDGSFVEDKALSSSAEVGSIPKSYAPRPRG
-533 VNAGFGPE
+533 NA
-541 GADNY
+541 D
-546 SIWLYKGGGACHHRW
+546 S
-561 QREIYLRK
+561 
-569 SDVNSPLAKT
+569 
-579 FTPSQT
+579 
-585 RKKGEIAPTNNKLV
+585 KKA
-599 YTRPID
+599 PID
-605 MPNKGFLPK
+605 MPYQGHHPDYIKNLNK

>member
-1 MSLQSLNK
+1 MSLQFSNK

-68 YAKDSFQKPEDW
+68 YAKDSYQKPEDW

-111 NDKHDKVIEIFHI
+111 NDKHDRVIEIFHI

-152 KKFKPKAFPVFGTSK
+152 KKFKPKPFPVFGTSK

-210 VNNGFSPTTVLNFN
+210 VTNGFSPTTVLNFN

-272 DAPEHYAYL
+272 DAHEHYAYL

-304 TSTGFSANADELQNS
+304 TTTGFSANADELQNS

-360 ALDAKIEDNAKQI
+360 KSSTSE
-373 TDAINSL
+373 
-380 SPLVANK
+380 
-387 VIESMTNNEI
+387 
-397 RGLVG
+397 
-402 LMPISNNQLQ
+402 LQ

-456 INDLNNR
+456 IQDLNNR
-463 KESFLSSVLNFVKT
+463 KEGFLSSVLHFVKT

-533 VNAGFGPE
+533 VNTGFGPE

-585 RKKGEIAPTNNKLV
+585 RKKGEIPPTNNKLV

>member
-1 MSLQSLNK
+1 MSLQFSNK

-68 YAKDSFQKPEDW
+68 YAKDSYQKPEDW

-152 KKFKPKAFPVFGTSK
+152 KKFKPKPFPVFGTSK

-210 VNNGFSPTTVLNFN
+210 VTNGFSPTTVLNFN

-304 TSTGFSANADELQNS
+304 TTTGFSANADELQNS

-342 FRVND
+342 FRFND

-360 ALDAKIEDNAKQI
+360 KAS
-373 TDAINSL
+373 NS
-380 SPLVANK
+380 
-387 VIESMTNNEI
+387 E
-397 RGLVG
+397 
-402 LMPISNNQLQ
+402 LQ
-412 TLSSHKT
+412 TLSKQDEH
-419 IDDLDVTKYAID
+419 DELLAYLDVLDGEVVSDEWELVDAREFREDNEPIEDWANRLIKPKKDLYTKLAEVITSKPSRESNLDKSVYKVRYQYAERYSKPNSRSFCKQMMLRTNKGVVYRLEDID
-431 EDLSDYEMIY
+431 KASREGVNKQLGHKGQPYDLFRFKGGVKCGHFWQETLYRLKKKTDGTYVED
-441 CEDVDYDTEKYLDEQ
+441 KA
-456 INDLNNR
+456 
-463 KESFLSSVLNFVKT
+463 LSSSAEVGSIPKSY
-477 GTARPNTKSEQDGEI
+477 APRPRGNADSK
-492 FKSRYRYVGD
+492 
-502 TSEKSR
+502 
-508 EFCVKMTKANKLYRK
+508 KA
-523 EDIIAMESQA
+523 
-533 VNAGFGPE
+533 
-541 GADNY
+541 
-546 SIWLYKGGGACHHRW
+546 
-561 QREIYLRK
+561 
-569 SDVNSPLAKT
+569 
-579 FTPSQT
+579 
-585 RKKGEIAPTNNKLV
+585 
-599 YTRPID
+599 PID
-605 MPNKGFLPK
+605 MPYQGHHPDYIKNLNK